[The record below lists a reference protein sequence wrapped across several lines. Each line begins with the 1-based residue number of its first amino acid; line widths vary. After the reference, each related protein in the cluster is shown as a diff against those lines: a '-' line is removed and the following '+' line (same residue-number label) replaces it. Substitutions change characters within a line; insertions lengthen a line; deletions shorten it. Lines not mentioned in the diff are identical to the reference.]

1 MSKSLF
7 ISIYWAL
14 LAFIT
19 VPRAVAA
26 ADGLNLE
33 EGYWETMVTIA
44 IQGGILPVP
53 AIKSGKCI
61 THRDPLPNAVESSAM
76 HCRVFDKA
84 VDGDDVAWR
93 LECRDEKGK
102 MEGRAK
108 ITYLGDKFHGKMDA
122 LVTQSEGDH
131 RARLEYVMNGER
143 VRDCKATDPQ

>member
-1 MSKSLF
+1 VSKSLF
-7 ISIYWAL
+7 VAVLWAQ
-14 LAFIT
+14 LAVFI
-19 VPRAVAA
+19 VPGACAA
-26 ADGLNLE
+26 GNGLNLQ

-61 THRDPLPNAVESSAM
+61 TRGDPLPNAVESSAM

-84 VDGDDVAWR
+84 VSGNDVSWR
-93 LECRDEKGK
+93 LECHDEKGK

-108 ITYLGDKFHGKMDA
+108 ITYRGDKFNGKMDA

-131 RARLEYVMNGER
+131 RARLEYVMKGER
-143 VRDCKATDPQ
+143 VRDCKKTDPQ